1 MAREEGLKR
10 TVGRLCRDRHR
21 EGVVCVF
28 GVGAGVNVNVIA
40 VWAHLI
46 KVLERLS
53 KSNLVLYGR
62 VETQALRKK
71 PPGWRMDYHIGAGV
85 AGASDGQFTLP
96 VMHLDS
102 NWP

>member
-1 MAREEGLKR
+1 MCVGEEGR
-10 TVGRLCRDRHR
+10 
-21 EGVVCVF
+21 
-28 GVGAGVNVNVIA
+28 GVNVNVIA

-53 KSNLVLYGR
+53 ESNLVLYGR
-62 VETQALRKK
+62 VETQALGKK
-71 PPGWRMDYHIGAGV
+71 PPGRRMDYHIGAGV

-96 VMHLDS
+96 VMRLDS